1 METRDTTAPLPYS
14 YTPLPAADAA
24 SAEVTGTGHR
34 GGGRSRR
41 TRPLCAAALVLSAAL
56 LLAVAALAG
65 VGRRVAVV
73 APRPAAVG
81 ETNGV
86 VVPGAGM
93 PATTS
98 SPRSRSS
105 SSISRGPD
113 AGVSEKTSGAWSGVA
128 DDGGRLRAD
137 GGRNAFPWS
146 NAMLQWQRTGFH
158 FQPQRNW
165 MNDPNGPVY
174 YKGWYHLFYQYN
186 PDGAI
191 WGNKIAWGHAVS
203 RDLIHWRHLPLA
215 MVPDQWYDTN
225 GVWTGSA
232 TTLPDGRLA
241 MLYTGS
247 TNASVRVQCL
257 AVPADDADPLLTNWT
272 KYEGNPV
279 LYPPPGIGPKDFR
292 DPTTA
297 WFDPSDNTWRI
308 VIGSKDD
315 AEGDH
320 AGIAV
325 VYRTRDFVHFELLP
339 DLLHRVAGTG
349 MWECIDFYPVA
360 TRGKASGNGVDM
372 SDALAKNGVIVGDVV
387 HVMKASMD
395 DDRHDYYALGR
406 YDAAANAWT
415 PLDAEKD
422 VGTGLRYDWGKFYAS
437 KTFYDPAK
445 RRRVLWGWVGE
456 TDSERADVSKG
467 WASLQGIPRT
477 VLLDTKTGSN
487 LLQWPVEEVETLRT
501 NSTDLSGITIDY
513 GSAFPLNLRRATQL
527 DIEAEF
533 ELDRRAVM
541 SLNGA
546 DVGYNCST
554 SGGAAARG
562 ALGPFGLLVLADKHL
577 HEQTAVYFYVAK
589 GLDGSLTTH
598 FCQDE
603 SRSSSANDI
612 VKRVVGSAVPVLE
625 DETTLSLRVL
635 VDHSIV
641 ESFAQGGRSTATSRV
656 YPTKAIYANA
666 GVFLF
671 NNATAARV
679 TAKKLVVH
687 EMDSS
692 YNHDYMVTD
701 I

>member
-1 METRDTTAPLPYS
+1 METRDTPAATTPLPYS
-14 YTPLPAADAA
+14 YSPLPAADAGA
-24 SAEVTGTGHR
+24 GAR
-34 GGGRSRR
+34 RRAGG
-41 TRPLCAAALVLSAAL
+41 PLCAAALVLSAAL
-56 LLAVAALAG
+56 LLAVAAVTML
-65 VGRRVAVV
+65 GRPPVTAVV
-73 APRPAAVG
+73 PPGDTAAA
-81 ETNGV
+81 ETT
-86 VVPGAGM
+86 M
-93 PATTS
+93 TS
-98 SPRSRSS
+98 PPQT
-105 SSISRGPD
+105 SRGPD
-113 AGVSEKTSGAWSGVA
+113 AGVSEKTSGASGGEGSRLGA
-128 DDGGRLRAD
+128 DADADADSGG
-137 GGRNAFPWS
+137 NAFPWS

-158 FQPQRNW
+158 FQPQKNW

-191 WGNKIAWGHAVS
+191 WGDKIAWGHAVS

-232 TTLPDGRLA
+232 TTLPDGRIA

-247 TNASVRVQCL
+247 TNASVQVQCL
-257 AVPADDADPLLTNWT
+257 AVPSDPADPLLTNWT

-297 WFDPSDNTWRI
+297 WLDPSDRSWRI

-315 AEGDH
+315 RGH

-325 VYRTRDFVHFELLP
+325 VYRTRDLVSFELLP
-339 DLLHRVAGTG
+339 GLLHRVEGTG

-360 TRGKASGNGVDM
+360 TRGRGAERGVDM
-372 SDALAKNGVIVGDVV
+372 ADAMSENGAVADDVV

-395 DDRHDYYALGR
+395 DDRHDYYALGT
-406 YDAAANAWT
+406 YDARANAWT
-415 PLDAEKD
+415 PLDDGGRD

-456 TDSERADVSKG
+456 TDSERADVAKG
-467 WASLQGIPRT
+467 WASLQSIPRT
-477 VLLDTKTGSN
+477 VLFDTKTRAN
-487 LLQWPVEEVETLRT
+487 LLQWPVDEVETLRT
-501 NSTDLSGITIDY
+501 NSTDLGGVTLDT
-513 GSAFPLNLRRATQL
+513 GSVFPLSLRRATQL

-533 ELDRRAVM
+533 RLDRRAVM
-541 SLNGA
+541 ALNEA

-562 ALGPFGLLVLADKHL
+562 ALGPFGLLVLADRRL
-577 HEQTAVYFYVAK
+577 REQTAVYFYVAK
-589 GLDGSLTTH
+589 GLDGALATH

-603 SRSSSANDI
+603 SRSSTAGDV
-612 VKRVVGSAVPVLE
+612 VKRVVGSDVPVLRGE
-625 DETTLSLRVL
+625 NLSLRVL

-641 ESFAQGGRSTATSRV
+641 ESFAQGGRATATSRV
-656 YPTKAIYANA
+656 YPTEAIYANA
-666 GVFLF
+666 GVYLF

-679 TAKKLVVH
+679 TANKLIVH

-692 YNHDYMVTD
+692 YNQDYVAD
-701 I
+701 AAAQDH